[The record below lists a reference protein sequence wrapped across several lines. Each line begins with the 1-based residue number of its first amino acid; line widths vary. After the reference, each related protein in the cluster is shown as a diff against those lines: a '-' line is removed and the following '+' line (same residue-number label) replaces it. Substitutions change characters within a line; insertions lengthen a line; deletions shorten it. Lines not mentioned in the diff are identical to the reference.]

1 MDNGQRNGHKRR
13 SGIQERPKSQVERR
27 TSKKSSSKDRHGHV
41 YPDDFRERTIRAV
54 TPDSPLAPVIDDA
67 FSDSGFMPS
76 STATSPRSMTRGS
89 LYERSRDQQPFS
101 SSNGSGFTT
110 SNHPRQRTK
119 TLEETSNDKSSSP
132 FLPRPR
138 KRIGSVNTARLPPE
152 KSTEDGLSSIGFP
165 SVLPSPPL
173 PEQGPQPGR
182 QRVFKTPPRTMSPIS
197 NPAAIGDW
205 LPSAVATSD
214 PNKILQLMKTTCGR
228 MHGILSFRTTTASS
242 WVSGYCAI
250 NVASG
255 SLIYQTKGEVSLAK
269 TLIPDLRG
277 CQVRTLFEP
286 ESRMAYLDVSTHSSG
301 LGIHL
306 RPHVPETF
314 DSWLAALLCWQ
325 PIRPKGVQ
333 NKMTKPQSTVIS
345 ERRFADRRRNSEI
358 NLVKDAAIIKVGK
371 MMYWDKLGSTATTR
385 APSAR
390 RASTYKMQRSICQWW
405 RKVSCTLQENGQFN
419 LYTESDVTLVSV
431 IQLSQLSR
439 CAIQRLDPSV
449 LEDEFCIAIY
459 PQYTSTSTQVSIV
472 RPVFLSMESRVL
484 FEVWFVLLRAFTI
497 PELYGPEQQL
507 EGGGAVPL
515 QKSQYSQSGSTANMF
530 RVERVLSLRIIEA
543 KLRNPRER
551 RSSDARSL
559 SQPHSSMDTV
569 RIVGD
574 HYAEVILDGEVR
586 ARTAVKSDTSNPFW
600 REDYNFYDL
609 PPVLSSTSIALK
621 TRNLAE
627 KDWTIVAHGPY
638 ALGQSNSRPMT
649 LVGDVKVSSLDTLLG
664 MVELRLDDLER
675 GKEIEK
681 WWPIMTGEDDTVGEM
696 LMKVRAEELVVLMSK
711 EYQPMSELL
720 HSFSTGLTLQIAHLV
735 SSDLKRLSEILL
747 NIFQVS
753 GQASE
758 WIMALAEEEIDGVS
772 KDTPVTRLRYSR
784 RIQSN
789 DSYESGVEREL
800 LLRDLGKSAAVEANL
815 LFRGNSLLTKALD
828 LHMRR
833 LGKEYLEE
841 TLIEKIRDIDES
853 DPDCEVDPNRVQ
865 QQDILNRNWRN
876 LMILTSDVWKAI
888 YSSASR
894 CPPELRMIFRHIRS
908 CADDRY
914 GNFLRTVTYSS
925 VSGFLFLRFFC
936 PAVLNPKLF
945 GLLKGESYF
954 KLGKYMLTETTEHP
968 RPRAQRTLT
977 LIAKSLQGLANMA
990 SFGSKEPWMEPMNA
1004 FLTSSRQE
1012 FKIFI
1017 DSICSISP
1025 ERATSAIPP
1034 SYATPITILARL
1046 PPTSREG
1053 FPSLPYLID
1062 HARNFAALVTLWLNA
1077 TQEATASHEGFD
1089 GDLAKFHDLCLGLE
1103 RKTAEALAKAEQA
1116 ERPSGQLEV
1125 KWEEL
1130 VEQMEHNTTLT
1141 TPAVDPSKSPVLSA
1155 GPTISTGN
1163 SSRTSLSYFPRTHH
1177 AGALSTSSNGAP
1189 NNRSSGNDTQT
1200 ETDTEND
1207 GSPTP
1212 PGSASGP
1219 WNDPPSPTSNWAF
1232 EKRNA
1237 EAEAALSLHSASV
1250 HSLDAVGPA
1259 VGPPPQSPASRDGAG
1274 GKYRFTDFV
1283 GGFRRKVKERE
1294 AAKGDP
1300 GREFVERL
1308 WQQ

>member
-1 MDNGQRNGHKRR
+1 MEGGQRNGHKRR
-13 SGIQERPKSQVERR
+13 SGLQERPRSQVERR
-27 TSKKSSSKDRHGHV
+27 TSKKSSSKDRHGHI

-54 TPDSPLAPVIDDA
+54 TPDPPFGTVTDDA
-67 FSDSGFMPS
+67 ISDSGFIS
-76 STATSPRSMTRGS
+76 SSKATSPRSITHGS
-89 LYERSRDQQPFS
+89 LRERPRDQQLVS
-101 SSNGSGFTT
+101 TSNGSSSTP
-110 SNHPRQRTK
+110 SSHPRQRTR
-119 TLEETSNDKSSSP
+119 TLDDAPGDKYSSP
-132 FLPRPR
+132 FMSRPR
-138 KRIGSVNTARLPPE
+138 KRIGSVNTARLPPDRGA
-152 KSTEDGLSSIGFP
+152 EDSLTSIGFP

-173 PEQGPQPGR
+173 PEEGSEPGR
-182 QRVFKTPPRTMSPIS
+182 QRNFRSPPRTMSPVS
-197 NPAAIGDW
+197 NHAPMEDW

-214 PNKILQLMKTTCGR
+214 PSKILQLMKTTCGR

-277 CQVRTLFEP
+277 CQVRTLYDT
-286 ESRMAYLDVSTHSSG
+286 ESRITYLDVSTHSSG

-333 NKMTKPQSTVIS
+333 NKMTKPQSTVMS
-345 ERRFADRRRNSEI
+345 ERRFAERRRNSEI
-358 NLVKDAAIIKVGK
+358 NLAKDAAIIKVGK

-385 APSAR
+385 TPSAR

-439 CAIQRLDPSV
+439 CAIQHLDPSV

-459 PQYTSTSTQVSIV
+459 PQYTTSSTQVSIL
-472 RPVFLSMESRVL
+472 RPVYLSMESRVL

-507 EGGGAVPL
+507 ESGGVKPPDKPQVL
-515 QKSQYSQSGSTANMF
+515 HSDSTSNMF
-530 RVERVLSLRIIEA
+530 RVERLLSLRIIEA

-559 SQPHSSMDTV
+559 SRHQSSMETV

-574 HYAEVILDGEVR
+574 HYAEVLLDGEVR

-638 ALGQSNSRPMT
+638 ALGQGDSRPMT
-649 LVGDVKVSSLDTLLG
+649 LVGDVEVSSLDTILG

-681 WWPIMTGEDDTVGEM
+681 WWPIMTEQDETVGEM
-696 LMKVRAEELVVLMSK
+696 LMKVRAEELVILMSK

-720 HSFSTGLTLQIAHLV
+720 HSFSTGLTLQIAQMV

-758 WIMALAEEEIDGVS
+758 WIMALAEDEIDGVS
-772 KDTPVTRLRYSR
+772 KETPVTRLRYSR

-876 LMILTSDVWKAI
+876 LMILTSDVWKSI
-888 YSSASR
+888 YNSSSR

-914 GNFLRTVTYSS
+914 GDFLRTVTYSS

-945 GLLKGESYF
+945 GLLKGESHLQSQKNLLIDNRTPPSPRATHPDSHRQIPSRAREYGF
-954 KLGKYMLTETTEHP
+954 FRIERTVDGAYERISDVLAPGIQDIHRQHLLHHTGTRHVCDPAILCHPHHHP
-968 RPRAQRTLT
+968 RKTTADEPRRVP
-977 LIAKSLQGLANMA
+977 K
-990 SFGSKEPWMEPMNA
+990 
-1004 FLTSSRQE
+1004 
-1012 FKIFI
+1012 
-1017 DSICSISP
+1017 
-1025 ERATSAIPP
+1025 
-1034 SYATPITILARL
+1034 
-1046 PPTSREG
+1046 
-1053 FPSLPYLID
+1053 
-1062 HARNFAALVTLWLNA
+1062 
-1077 TQEATASHEGFD
+1077 
-1089 GDLAKFHDLCLGLE
+1089 
-1103 RKTAEALAKAEQA
+1103 
-1116 ERPSGQLEV
+1116 
-1125 KWEEL
+1125 
-1130 VEQMEHNTTLT
+1130 
-1141 TPAVDPSKSPVLSA
+1141 
-1155 GPTISTGN
+1155 PTIS
-1163 SSRTSLSYFPRTHH
+1163 
-1177 AGALSTSSNGAP
+1177 
-1189 NNRSSGNDTQT
+1189 D
-1200 ETDTEND
+1200 
-1207 GSPTP
+1207 
-1212 PGSASGP
+1212 
-1219 WNDPPSPTSNWAF
+1219 
-1232 EKRNA
+1232 
-1237 EAEAALSLHSASV
+1237 
-1250 HSLDAVGPA
+1250 
-1259 VGPPPQSPASRDGAG
+1259 
-1274 GKYRFTDFV
+1274 
-1283 GGFRRKVKERE
+1283 
-1294 AAKGDP
+1294 
-1300 GREFVERL
+1300 
-1308 WQQ
+1308 

>member
-1 MDNGQRNGHKRR
+1 MDSGQRNGHKRH
-13 SGIQERPKSQVERR
+13 SGLQERHRASVERR
-27 TSKKSSSKDRHGHV
+27 TSKKTSSKDRHGHF

-54 TPDSPLAPVIDDA
+54 TPDSPAGANTDDA
-67 FSDSGFMPS
+67 MSESGFVPSSIATSPS
-76 STATSPRSMTRGS
+76 STTRGS
-89 LYERSRDQQPFS
+89 PYERSQEQLPSS
-101 SSNGSGFTT
+101 SSNGSGLGA
-110 SNHPRQRTK
+110 SSYKDVNARPRTR
-119 TLEETSNDKSSSP
+119 TLEETIREKVPSP
-132 FLPRPR
+132 FMSRPR
-138 KRIGSVNTARLPPE
+138 QRIGSVR
-152 KSTEDGLSSIGFP
+152 STESPAYRGIEDSATSIGFP

-173 PEQGPQPGR
+173 PAENRNQSR
-182 QRVFKTPPRTMSPIS
+182 QRILGSPPRTMSPFS
-197 NPAAIGDW
+197 NPPQHEDW

-214 PNKILQLMKTTCGR
+214 ANKILQLMKTTCGR

-255 SLIYQTKGEVSLAK
+255 SLIYQTKGDISLAK

-277 CQVRTLFEP
+277 CQVRTLYDP
-286 ESRMAYLDVSTHSSG
+286 GLRSTYLDLSTHSSG

-333 NKMTKPQSTVIS
+333 NKMTKPQSAVIS
-345 ERRFADRRRNSEI
+345 ERRLAERRRNSEI

-371 MMYWDKLGSTATTR
+371 MMYWDKVGSAATSTV
-385 APSAR
+385 PPTR
-390 RASTYKMQRSICQWW
+390 RASTYKMQRSMCHWW
-405 RKVSCTLQENGQFN
+405 RKVSCTLQENGQFK

-439 CAIQRLDPSV
+439 CAIQQLDPSV

-472 RPVFLSMESRVL
+472 QPIYLSMESRVL

-497 PELYGPEQQL
+497 PELYGPEQ
-507 EGGGAVPL
+507 PL
-515 QKSQYSQSGSTANMF
+515 DNSGLNFSQKTQGLYSTSTSDMF
-530 RVERVLSLRIIEA
+530 RVERLLSLRIIEA
-543 KLRNPRER
+543 KLRNPRAR
-551 RSSDARSL
+551 RSTEARTASHH
-559 SQPHSSMDTV
+559 QSSAETV
-569 RIVGD
+569 RIIGD
-574 HYAEVILDGEVR
+574 HYAEVVLDGEVR
-586 ARTAVKSDTSNPFW
+586 ARTAIKSDTSNPFW
-600 REDYNFYDL
+600 REDYNFVDL
-609 PPVLSSTSIALK
+609 PPVLSSTSIVLK
-621 TRNLAE
+621 TRNLAQ

-638 ALGQSNSRPMT
+638 AVRQGNSRPMT
-649 LVGDVKVSSLDTLLG
+649 MVGDVEISSLDTMLG
-664 MVELRLDDLER
+664 MVDLRLDDLER

-681 WWPIMTGEDDTVGEM
+681 WWPILNEQDETVGEI

-720 HSFSTGLTLQIAHLV
+720 HSFSTGLTLQIAHIV
-735 SSDLKRLSEILL
+735 SSELKRLSEILL

-758 WIMALAEEEIDGVS
+758 WIMALAEDEIDGIT
-772 KDTPVTRLRYSR
+772 KDTSVARLRYSR

-800 LLRDLGKSAAVEANL
+800 FLRDLGKSAAVEANL

-841 TLIEKIRDIDES
+841 TLSEKIRDIDES

-865 QQDILNRNWRN
+865 HQDILNRNWRN
-876 LMILTSDVWKAI
+876 LMTLTSDVWKSI
-888 YSSASR
+888 YISAYR

-945 GLLKGESYF
+945 GLLK
-954 KLGKYMLTETTEHP
+954 EHP

-977 LIAKSLQGLANMA
+977 LIAKSLQGLANMT

-1004 FLTSSRQE
+1004 FISSSRQE
-1012 FKIFI
+1012 FKSFV

-1025 ERATSAIPP
+1025 ERSTSAIPP

-1046 PPTSREG
+1046 PTTSREG

-1062 HARNFAALVTLWLNA
+1062 HARNFAALVTLWLKVAKEIAANQPDA
-1077 TQEATASHEGFD
+1077 FE

-1103 RKTAEALAKAEQA
+1103 KRTTEALAKAEQA
-1116 ERPSGQLEV
+1116 ERPSGQLEL

-1130 VEQMEHNTTLT
+1130 VEQMEHSATLT
-1141 TPAVDPSKSPVLSA
+1141 SETPGSPTPSAAPA
-1155 GPTISTGN
+1155 GSTGTGTGN
-1163 SSRTSLSYFPRTHH
+1163 SSRTSLGYFSRGHH
-1177 AGALSTSSNGAP
+1177 AGAPSTSSNDL
-1189 NNRSSGNDTQT
+1189 NDESRET
-1200 ETDTEND
+1200 ETETETENENENEEED
-1207 GSPTP
+1207 STTP
-1212 PGSASGP
+1212 PGSAPGL
-1219 WNDPPSPTSNWAF
+1219 SPTSNSAF

-1237 EAEAALSLHSASV
+1237 ENEAALSALHSPSI
-1250 HSLDAVGPA
+1250 HSLDNTPERGVGP
-1259 VGPPPQSPASRDGAG
+1259 GPPLQSPASRDG
-1274 GKYRFTDFV
+1274 GKLRFTDFV
-1283 GGFRRKVKERE
+1283 GGFRRKVRERDSG
-1294 AAKGDP
+1294 KGERDP
-1300 GREFVERL
+1300 GKEFVERL
-1308 WQQ
+1308 WQP

>member
-1 MDNGQRNGHKRR
+1 MDSGQRNGHKRR
-13 SGIQERPKSQVERR
+13 SGLQERPRSQVERR
-27 TSKKSSSKDRHGHV
+27 TSKKSSSKDRHGHI

-54 TPDSPLAPVIDDA
+54 TPDPPSGTGTDDA
-67 FSDSGFMPS
+67 FSDSGYIPS
-76 STATSPRSMTRGS
+76 STATSPRSITHGIVH
-89 LYERSRDQQPFS
+89 ERPRDQQLVS
-101 SSNGSGFTT
+101 SSNGSNFTT
-110 SNHPRQRTK
+110 SSHSRQRTR
-119 TLEETSNDKSSSP
+119 TLEDTPSDKSSLP
-132 FLPRPR
+132 FMSRPR
-138 KRIGSVNTARLPPE
+138 KRIGSVNTARLPLDRGVE
-152 KSTEDGLSSIGFP
+152 GGLTSIGFP

-173 PEQGPQPGR
+173 PEQGSEPGR
-182 QRVFKTPPRTMSPIS
+182 QRIFKSPRTMSPIS
-197 NPAAIGDW
+197 NPVAIGDW

-277 CQVRTLFEP
+277 CQVKTLYDP
-286 ESRMAYLDVSTHSSG
+286 ESGITYLDVSTHSSG

-306 RPHVPETF
+306 RPHVRETF

-345 ERRFADRRRNSEI
+345 ERRFAERRRNSEI
-358 NLVKDAAIIKVGK
+358 SLVKDAAIIKVGK
-371 MMYWDKLGSTATTR
+371 MMYWDRVGSTATTR
-385 APSAR
+385 TPSAR

-439 CAIQRLDPSV
+439 CAIQHLDASV
-449 LEDEFCIAIY
+449 LEDEFCMAIY
-459 PQYTSTSTQVSIV
+459 PQYTSTSTQVSIL
-472 RPVFLSMESRVL
+472 RPIYLSMESRVL

-497 PELYGPEQQL
+497 PELYGPEQPL
-507 EGGGAVPL
+507 DNGGVNSPD
-515 QKSQYSQSGSTANMF
+515 KSKVLHSGSTSNMF
-530 RVERVLSLRIIEA
+530 RVERLLSLRIIEA

-559 SQPHSSMDTV
+559 SRHQSSMETV

-574 HYAEVILDGEVR
+574 HYAEVLLDGEVR

-638 ALGQSNSRPMT
+638 ALGQGNSRPMT
-649 LVGDVKVSSLDTLLG
+649 LVGDVEVSSLDTILG

-681 WWPIMTGEDDTVGEM
+681 WWPIMTEQDDTVGEM

-711 EYQPMSELL
+711 EYQPVSELL
-720 HSFSTGLTLQIAHLV
+720 HSFSTSLTLQIAHMV

-753 GQASE
+753 GQASD

-772 KDTPVTRLRYSR
+772 KETPVTRLRYSR

-841 TLIEKIRDIDES
+841 TLLEKIRDIDES

-876 LMILTSDVWKAI
+876 LMTLTNDVWKSI

-945 GLLKGESYF
+945 GLLKGQSYLNLQ
-954 KLGKYMLTETTEHP
+954 KRLLMNNRTPSSPRTTHP
-968 RPRAQRTLT
+968 D
-977 LIAKSLQGLANMA
+977 SH
-990 SFGSKEPWMEPMNA
+990 
-1004 FLTSSRQE
+1004 RQ
-1012 FKIFI
+1012 
-1017 DSICSISP
+1017 
-1025 ERATSAIPP
+1025 IPP
-1034 SYATPITILARL
+1034 RT
-1046 PPTSREG
+1046 RE
-1053 FPSLPYLID
+1053 Y
-1062 HARNFAALVTLWLNA
+1062 
-1077 TQEATASHEGFD
+1077 
-1089 GDLAKFHDLCLGLE
+1089 GLFRIE
-1103 RKTAEALAKAEQA
+1103 RT
-1116 ERPSGQLEV
+1116 V
-1125 KWEEL
+1125 
-1130 VEQMEHNTTLT
+1130 
-1141 TPAVDPSKSPVLSA
+1141 
-1155 GPTISTGN
+1155 
-1163 SSRTSLSYFPRTHH
+1163 
-1177 AGALSTSSNGAP
+1177 
-1189 NNRSSGNDTQT
+1189 
-1200 ETDTEND
+1200 
-1207 GSPTP
+1207 
-1212 PGSASGP
+1212 
-1219 WNDPPSPTSNWAF
+1219 
-1232 EKRNA
+1232 
-1237 EAEAALSLHSASV
+1237 
-1250 HSLDAVGPA
+1250 
-1259 VGPPPQSPASRDGAG
+1259 DGAHERISDVLAPG
-1274 GKYRFTDFV
+1274 VQDIYR
-1283 GGFRRKVKERE
+1283 
-1294 AAKGDP
+1294 
-1300 GREFVERL
+1300 
-1308 WQQ
+1308 